1 MSVFDGSHFESR
13 TYWELSPY
21 GSRVKWLLLRQERY
35 WNKIMPL
42 MEGPSGILTL
52 YALVH
57 WVIVIK
63 YVISRYFWRPFWILH
78 QIYYQFAINVYL
90 IYFSTRKIYD

>member
-1 MSVFDGSHFESR
+1 MSVFDSSDFESR

-35 WNKIMPL
+35 RSKSMALI
-42 MEGPSGILTL
+42 EGPRGILTL

-63 YVISRYFWRPFWILH
+63 YVFYRYFYRYF
-78 QIYYQFAINVYL
+78 YQFA
-90 IYFSTRKIYD
+90 STYI